1 MGTLIFI
8 VIVII
13 LIIIQVIS
21 IIRTENQIEEE
32 YNIIY
37 KEIES
42 LRNKMNESFSDLEN
56 FKKNLSYHYPL
67 KIKTS
72 RLISYFTP
80 KLGMNVYN
88 EKLGEGKIVKISDN
102 LKEIEVKFKNE
113 IIKFNLINGEFFI
126 GKTRKISNLLFLKK
140 KSQ

>member
-56 FKKNLSYHYPL
+56 FKKNLIYHYPL

-72 RLISYFTP
+72 RS
-80 KLGMNVYN
+80 
-88 EKLGEGKIVKISDN
+88 
-102 LKEIEVKFKNE
+102 
-113 IIKFNLINGEFFI
+113 
-126 GKTRKISNLLFLKK
+126 
-140 KSQ
+140 